1 MSLMLMS
8 SKTVDVS
15 YDREEK
21 IMGERVRWVSKF
33 DAAREL
39 EISLST
45 LDRKVGAG
53 EIEVVREG
61 RRVYVQMYGEYLS
74 DDELLRRA
82 IIRGDDLERTVRDFE
97 RTASELEEEL
107 AEARDAASVS
117 EVAYRMLETAYTEER
132 AAHRRTKK
140 TVRTMGLV
148 ALALLVLLVFS
159 VLMTWRPFT

>member
-1 MSLMLMS
+1 MFMT

-15 YDREEK
+15 YDIEEK
-21 IMGERVRWVSKF
+21 FMDEVVRWVSKF

-39 EISLST
+39 EISPST
-45 LDRKVGAG
+45 LDRKIRAG

-61 RRVYVQMYGEYLS
+61 RRVYVQMHGEYLS

-117 EVAYRMLETAYTEER
+117 EVAYRMLETAYGKER
-132 AAHRRTKK
+132 AAHSRTKQ
-140 TVRTMGLV
+140 VARMLGLV
-148 ALALLVLLVFS
+148 ALVLLVLLVFS
-159 VLMTWRPFT
+159 VLVTWRLVM